1 MKKIS
6 KKSIKAWNLE
16 SGFSFL
22 ITNIIVITVFYF
34 FRQYDFISKVC
45 YFVFA
50 GSTILFVKDLILS
63 PLYVKNTYYLLENE
77 ILYIK
82 KGSISIKET
91 TIPLKRIQHVD
102 IEQSFYSRLFNL
114 YQINIYTAGDSHN
127 IAFLNKQDAELL
139 KGKIVEY
146 IANMGVDVSE

>member
-1 MKKIS
+1 MRKIS

-22 ITNIIVITVFYF
+22 ITNAIVITVFYF
-34 FRQYDFISKVC
+34 FKQYDFISKVC
-45 YFVFA
+45 YFIFA
-50 GSTILFVKDLILS
+50 VSTFLFVKDLVLN
-63 PLYVKNTYYLLENE
+63 PLRFKNTNYLLENE
-77 ILYIK
+77 IMYTK
-82 KGSISIKET
+82 EGSISIKET

-114 YQINIYTAGDSHN
+114 YKLNIYTAGDSHN
-127 IAFLNKQDAELL
+127 ITFLDKTDAELL
-139 KGKIVEY
+139 KGEIVEY